1 MKLDLILR
9 PREAAVEVI
18 RLINHRNTHI
28 AMLALHV
35 SSLSSYSPFAQKLK
49 IDVGNFTT
57 MTIKKAPRYPRQEL
71 WLSFPSPNFH

>member
-1 MKLDLILR
+1 MIVCERERHADLALVSNVKR

-35 SSLSSYSPFAQKLK
+35 RIAVLMLAQFILSE
-49 IDVGNFTT
+49 
-57 MTIKKAPRYPRQEL
+57 EL
-71 WLSFPSPNFH
+71 IGGI